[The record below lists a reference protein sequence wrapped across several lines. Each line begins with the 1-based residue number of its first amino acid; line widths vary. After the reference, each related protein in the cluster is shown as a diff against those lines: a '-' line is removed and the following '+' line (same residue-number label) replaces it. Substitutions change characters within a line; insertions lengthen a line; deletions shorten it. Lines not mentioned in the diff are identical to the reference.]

1 MKSRG
6 FTLVEVLGIIV
17 VLGIIAVIATPVVQG
32 TIEKNREK
40 MFDVIMEQLTDSAK
54 DWAAKNAS
62 QLPNDNNEYLDVS
75 LGDLKTNGVLKINV
89 QNPKSNNVFSDESF
103 VRITRN
109 NNNFTYEV
117 YTYDLVTADEVEDGA
132 PTITL
137 KGDQIIYL
145 EKDGEYVEE
154 GTLEDKVSI
163 QILKDGKEV
172 SSVETS
178 TSNTYTIYYSLLEN
192 NKLGINVRTVI
203 IK

>member
-40 MFDVIMEQLTDSAK
+40 MFSVIMEQLTDSAK

-154 GTLEDKVSI
+154 GTLEDNVSI

>member
-1 MKSRG
+1 MKSKG

-17 VLGIIAVIATPVVQG
+17 VLGIIAVIVTPVVQG

-40 MFDVIMEQLTDSAK
+40 MFNVMMDQLIDSAK

-62 QLPNDNNEYLDVS
+62 QLPNDNNDYLDVS
-75 LGDLKTNGVLKINV
+75 LGNLKISGVLKINV
-89 QNPKSNNVFSDESF
+89 QNPKSNNTFSNESF
-103 VRITRN
+103 VRITRK
-109 NNNFTYEV
+109 NNNFIYEV

-145 EKDGEYVEE
+145 EKDEEYVEE
-154 GTLEDKVSI
+154 GTLEDNVSI

-172 SSVETS
+172 SSVKTS

-192 NKLGINVRTVI
+192 DKLGINVRTVI